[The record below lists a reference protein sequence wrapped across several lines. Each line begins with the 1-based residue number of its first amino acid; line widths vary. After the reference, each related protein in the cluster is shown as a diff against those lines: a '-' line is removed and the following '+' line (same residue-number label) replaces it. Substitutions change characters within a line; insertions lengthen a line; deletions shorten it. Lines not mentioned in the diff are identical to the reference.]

1 MKQRIRVVGIIRN
14 ANGVLVFKKYRG
26 RSEAPVFWELPT
38 GKIAFG
44 EQPEE
49 AMVRTLSEYAGLTVS
64 SIKIKDAITF
74 LAPEGASQ
82 LSNLYIVYE
91 VVVASEGPTIKPEP
105 RDRYSAYK
113 FLKDYVGSGIKL
125 DAATM
130 SVLEIEDEQVVM
142 GSRKGDID
150 IRGVVNS
157 ATVYV
162 DGSSRGNPGAAG
174 IGYYIVGEDGQ
185 LIKRGGEFIGFA
197 TSRVAEYYALK
208 EGIEQAIDLGFK
220 SVRFV
225 SDSLM
230 VVNQM
235 NGIFK
240 VKNKDISVIYEEI
253 KGLLK
258 QFDVVV
264 FTHVPRLQ
272 NAAADKEANLA
283 IDRVLKNRGEYD
295 NI

>member
-1 MKQRIRVVGIIRN
+1 MKQRIRVVAIIRN
-14 ANGVLVFKKYRG
+14 GDGVLVFKKRRG

-49 AMVRTLSEYAGLTVS
+49 AMARTLEEYTGLSAVS
-64 SIKIKDAITF
+64 LNIKDVVTF

-91 VVVASEGPTIKPEP
+91 VSVKGKEIRPVPTE
-105 RDRYSAYK
+105 RYSAYK
-113 FLKDYVGSGIKL
+113 FLKDHNGGGIRL
-125 DAATM
+125 DEASAT
-130 SVLEIEDEQVVM
+130 VLDIEGER
-142 GSRKGDID
+142 GHEHNKFTNSS
-150 IRGVVNS
+150 RGVANS

-162 DGSSRGNPGAAG
+162 DGASRGNPGAAG
-174 IGYYIVGEDGQ
+174 TGFYIVGDDGQ
-185 LIKRGGEFIGFA
+185 MIKRGGKFIGFA

-208 EGIEQAIDLGFK
+208 DGILQAIDLGLK

-235 NGIFK
+235 NGIFTI
-240 VKNKDISVIYEEI
+240 KNSDIMPIYHDI
-253 KGLLK
+253 QDLLK
-258 QFDVVV
+258 QFEVVA
-264 FTHVPRLQ
+264 FMHVPRSQ
-272 NAAADKEANLA
+272 NSAADKEANLA
-283 IDRVLKNRGEYD
+283 IDRMLKNRE
-295 NI
+295 

>member
-1 MKQRIRVVGIIRN
+1 MINGGKMKQRIRVVAIIRN
-14 ANGVLVFKKYRG
+14 GDGVLVFKKRRG

-49 AMVRTLSEYAGLTVS
+49 AMARTLEEYAGLS
-64 SIKIKDAITF
+64 AISLKIKDVVTF

-91 VVVASEGPTIKPEP
+91 VSVMGKDGIRPVPNE
-105 RDRYSAYK
+105 RYSAYK
-113 FLKDYVGSGIKL
+113 FLKDHNGGGIRL
-125 DAATM
+125 DEASAT
-130 SVLEIEDEQVVM
+130 VLDIEDERGHEHYSVN
-142 GSRKGDID
+142 SS
-150 IRGVVNS
+150 RGVANS

-162 DGSSRGNPGAAG
+162 DGASRGNPGSAG
-174 IGYYIVGEDGQ
+174 TGFYIVGDDGQ
-185 LIKRGGEFIGFA
+185 MIKRGGKFIGFA

-208 EGIEQAIDLGFK
+208 DGILQAIDLGLK

-235 NGIFK
+235 NGIFTI
-240 VKNKDISVIYEEI
+240 KNSDIMPIYHDI
-253 KGLLK
+253 QDLLK
-258 QFDVVV
+258 QFDVVA
-264 FTHVPRLQ
+264 FMHVPRSQ
-272 NAAADKEANLA
+272 NSAADKEANLA
-283 IDRVLKNRGEYD
+283 IDRMLKNRE
-295 NI
+295 

>member
-1 MKQRIRVVGIIRN
+1 MKQRIRVVGIVRN
-14 ANGVLVFKKYRG
+14 ANGVLVLKKYRG

-49 AMVRTLSEYAGLTVS
+49 AMVRVMSEYVGLTVTS
-64 SIKIKDAITF
+64 VKIKDAITF

-91 VVVASEGPTIKPEP
+91 VMVGGETVKPEP

-125 DAATM
+125 DAATL
-130 SVLEIEDEQVVM
+130 SVLEIEDDHAVA
-142 GSRKGDID
+142 GARSKGDI
-150 IRGVVNS
+150 RGAVNS
-157 ATVYV
+157 ATIYV

>member
-1 MKQRIRVVGIIRN
+1 MKQRIRVVAIIRN
-14 ANGVLVFKKYRG
+14 GDGVLVFKKRRG

-49 AMVRTLSEYAGLTVS
+49 AMARTLEEYTGLSAVS
-64 SIKIKDAITF
+64 LNIKDVVTF

-91 VVVASEGPTIKPEP
+91 VSVKGKEIRPVPTE
-105 RDRYSAYK
+105 RYSAYK
-113 FLKDYVGSGIKL
+113 FLKDHNGGGIRL
-125 DAATM
+125 DEASAT
-130 SVLEIEDEQVVM
+130 VLDIEGER
-142 GSRKGDID
+142 GHEHNKFANSS
-150 IRGVVNS
+150 RGVANS

-162 DGSSRGNPGAAG
+162 DGASRGNPGAAG
-174 IGYYIVGEDGQ
+174 TGFYIVGDDGQ
-185 LIKRGGEFIGFA
+185 MIKRGGKFIGFA

-208 EGIEQAIDLGFK
+208 DGILQAIDLGLK

-235 NGIFK
+235 NGIFTI
-240 VKNKDISVIYEEI
+240 KNSDIMPIYHDI
-253 KGLLK
+253 QDLLK
-258 QFDVVV
+258 QFEVVA
-264 FTHVPRLQ
+264 FMHVPRSQ
-272 NAAADKEANLA
+272 NSAADKEANLA
-283 IDRVLKNRGEYD
+283 IDRMLKNRE
-295 NI
+295 

>member
-14 ANGVLVFKKYRG
+14 EDGVLVFKKRRG

-38 GKIAFG
+38 GKIVFG

-49 AMVRTLSEYAGLTVS
+49 AMARTLNDYAGLSAVS
-64 SIKIKDAITF
+64 LKVKDVVTF
-74 LAPEGASQ
+74 MAPEGSSQ

-91 VVVASEGPTIKPEP
+91 VTVFGGENIRPNPHE
-105 RDRYSAYK
+105 RYSAYK
-113 FLKDYVGSGIKL
+113 FIKEYNGSAVRL
-125 DAATM
+125 DEASAM
-130 SVLEIEDEQVVM
+130 VLELENEKVNNNHHSNTSM
-142 GSRKGDID
+142 SRSTA
-150 IRGVVNS
+150 NS

-174 IGYYIVGEDGQ
+174 IGYYIIGEDGQ
-185 LIKRGGEFIGFA
+185 LLRRGGEFIGFA

-208 EGIEQAIDLGFK
+208 EGIEQAISLGLK

-225 SDSLM
+225 SDCLM
-230 VVNQM
+230 LVNQM
-235 NGIFK
+235 NGIFM
-240 VKNKDISVIYEEI
+240 VKNHDIMPIYKDVQD
-253 KGLLK
+253 LLK
-258 QFDVVV
+258 NFDVAV

-283 IDRVLKNRGEYD
+283 IDRVLKNQ
-295 NI
+295 

>member
-1 MKQRIRVVGIIRN
+1 MKQRIRVVGIVRN
-14 ANGVLVFKKYRG
+14 ANGVLVLKKYRG

-49 AMVRTLSEYAGLTVS
+49 AMVRVMSEYVGLTVTS
-64 SIKIKDAITF
+64 VKIKDAITF

-91 VVVASEGPTIKPEP
+91 VMVGGETVKPEP

-125 DAATM
+125 DAATL
-130 SVLEIEDEQVVM
+130 SVLEIEDDRAVAGVR
-142 GSRKGDID
+142 SKGDI
-150 IRGVVNS
+150 RGAVNS
-157 ATVYV
+157 ATIYV

-208 EGIEQAIDLGFK
+208 EGIEQAINLGFK

-283 IDRVLKNRGEYD
+283 IDRVLKNRAEYD

>member
-1 MKQRIRVVGIIRN
+1 MKQRIRVVAIIRN
-14 ANGVLVFKKYRG
+14 GDGVLVFKKRRG

-49 AMVRTLSEYAGLTVS
+49 AMARTLEEYTGLSAVS
-64 SIKIKDAITF
+64 LKIKDVVTF

-91 VVVASEGPTIKPEP
+91 VSVMGKDGIRPIPTE
-105 RDRYSAYK
+105 RYSAYK
-113 FLKDYVGSGIKL
+113 FLKDHNGGGIRLDEASATVLDIEGERVHGHYFTGSG
-125 DAATM
+125 
-130 SVLEIEDEQVVM
+130 S
-142 GSRKGDID
+142 SRGTA
-150 IRGVVNS
+150 NS

-162 DGSSRGNPGAAG
+162 DGASRGNPGAAG
-174 IGYYIVGEDGQ
+174 TGFYILGEDGQ
-185 LIKRGGEFIGFA
+185 LIKRGGKFIGFQ

-208 EGIEQAIDLGFK
+208 DGILQAIDLGLK

-235 NGIFK
+235 NGIFTI
-240 VKNKDISVIYEEI
+240 KNSDIMPIYHDIQE
-253 KGLLK
+253 LLK
-258 QFDVVV
+258 QFEVVA
-264 FTHVPRLQ
+264 FMHVPRSQ
-272 NAAADKEANLA
+272 NSAADKEANLA
-283 IDRVLKNRGEYD
+283 IDRMLKNR
-295 NI
+295 

>member
-1 MKQRIRVVGIIRN
+1 MKQRIRVVGIVRN
-14 ANGVLVFKKYRG
+14 ANGVLVLKKYRG

-49 AMVRTLSEYAGLTVS
+49 AMVRVMSEYVGLTVTS
-64 SIKIKDAITF
+64 VKIKDAITF

-91 VVVASEGPTIKPEP
+91 VMVGGETVKPEP

-125 DAATM
+125 DAATL
-130 SVLEIEDEQVVM
+130 SVLEIEDDRAVAGVR
-142 GSRKGDID
+142 SKGDI
-150 IRGVVNS
+150 RGAVNS
-157 ATVYV
+157 ATIYVY
-162 DGSSRGNPGAAG
+162 GSSRGNPGAAG

-208 EGIEQAIDLGFK
+208 EGIEQAINLGFK

-283 IDRVLKNRGEYD
+283 IDRVLKNRAEYD

>member
-82 LSNLYIVYE
+82 LSNLYIVYDVSVGGE
-91 VVVASEGPTIKPEP
+91 AIKPEP

-130 SVLEIEDEQVVM
+130 SVLEIEDEHVVS
-142 GSRKGDID
+142 GDSRKGDV
-150 IRGVVNS
+150 RSAVNS

-174 IGYYIVGEDGQ
+174 VGYYIVGEDGQ

-208 EGIEQAIDLGFK
+208 EGIEQAIELGFK

-240 VKNKDISVIYEEI
+240 VKNEDIQAINKEI
-253 KGLLK
+253 KELLK
-258 QFDVVV
+258 KFDVAV

-283 IDRVLKNRGEYD
+283 IDRVLKNRDEYD